1 MMAEI
6 EYTLNQNLVHE
17 HLCTKMTMNIQLRI
31 KFYTVFHLGLH
42 AECNG
47 DGV

>member
-1 MMAEI
+1 MMTEI

-17 HLCTKMTMNIQLRI
+17 HLCTKTMKIQLRI
-31 KFYTVFHLGLH
+31 KFYILFHLGLH
-42 AECNG
+42 VECNG